1 VPNQP
6 QAFLSYTRVD
16 DQFFGGAIT
25 SLRRLLELGVQVV
38 TGDRSFQIF
47 QDIDGIEFGQQW
59 KTQLDKAIWQVK
71 FLIPILTPCF
81 FSSGACRDEL
91 GKFIE
96 KERKICRNDLIL
108 PVYFV
113 TTPLL
118 EKSDLLKDDH
128 LALEISRRQ
137 RYDWRSQA
145 DLPITDTQV
154 RQAVRELAEK
164 ISEAIA
170 RTELTEFIGHPT
182 LEVNRLRD
190 RELKKASER
199 IFTEKNTPHVDIKQK
214 LILWV
219 DDRPENNIFE
229 RKAMDKYGI
238 KFVLA
243 QSTNEAVDE
252 IEKLYKSSKSYF
264 DAIISDMGRPTD
276 SQAGYTLLESL
287 RARGNQ
293 TPYFIYGRSRA
304 PKHIAEALARGA
316 QGMTNV
322 PGELIEMVLASLKA
336 VPMAGPQQR

>member
-1 VPNQP
+1 M
-6 QAFLSYTRVD
+6 D

-25 SLRRLLELGVQVV
+25 SLRKLLELGVQVV
-38 TGDRSFQIF
+38 TGDQSFQIF
-47 QDIDGIEFGQQW
+47 QDIDGIEFGQHWQ
-59 KTQLDKAIWQVK
+59 TQLDKAIWQVK

-81 FSSGACRDEL
+81 LRSEACRDEL

-96 KERKICRNDLIL
+96 KERKVGRNDLIL

-128 LALEISRRQ
+128 LALEISTRQ

-145 DLPITDTQV
+145 DLPITDTTV

-190 RELKKASER
+190 REFKKASER
-199 IFTEKNTPHVDIKQK
+199 IFTEENTPHVDIKQK

-229 RKAMDKYGI
+229 RKAMDEYGI
-238 KFVLA
+238 RFVLA
-243 QSTNEAVDE
+243 QSTNEAFDE

-264 DAIISDMGRPTD
+264 DAIISDMGRPPD
-276 SQAGYTLLESL
+276 PQAGYTLLEISK
-287 RARGNQ
+287 G
-293 TPYFIYGRSRA
+293 
-304 PKHIAEALARGA
+304 
-316 QGMTNV
+316 
-322 PGELIEMVLASLKA
+322 
-336 VPMAGPQQR
+336 